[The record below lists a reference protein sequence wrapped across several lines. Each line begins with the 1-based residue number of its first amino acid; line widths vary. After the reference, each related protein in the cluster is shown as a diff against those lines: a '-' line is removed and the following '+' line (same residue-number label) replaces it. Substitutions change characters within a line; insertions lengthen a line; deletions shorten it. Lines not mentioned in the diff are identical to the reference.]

1 MTTQDRYTLNAR
13 NMSIYYGSFKAIN
26 AVNLDI

>member
-1 MTTQDRYTLNAR
+1 MTMQDRYTLNAR